1 MSAMRIILYT
11 GKGGVGKTT
20 ASAATALRAARLGY
34 RTLVM
39 STDPAHSLGDAF
51 DLPLSGEPRLLETN
65 LWAQELDVTR
75 EVNRHWGTLQEWLRV
90 LMAWRGVDDLL
101 AEEMAT
107 LPGMEEV
114 AGLLYLLNYY
124 ETGAYDVIVVD
135 TAPTGETVR
144 LLSLPDVMRWWLRH
158 IFPLQRI
165 AARVTRPVLRT
176 VTDLPLPDDAVF
188 AAVKELLTRLE
199 RTREVL
205 ADPSVATVRLVLN
218 PEKMVV
224 KEAQRAYTYLSLYG
238 YPCDLIV
245 CNRLLPSAVRG
256 AYFETWQRSQDAYMA
271 LVGEAFA
278 PMPILRAPLLERE
291 VVGAAML
298 KRFGDALFGDLDPV
312 DVLYQGHVQE
322 VTERDGV
329 FELALLLP
337 FASKEE
343 VRLQQVGDELVVQV
357 GSQKRNVVLPRLLT
371 GAESV
376 GARLEGQRLVIS
388 FQRPEYAPAYED
400 SSWWRRSTKSNT
412 RTTNW
417 KFVCG
422 GRRSGCCGPRFASG
436 CSTPDTTRSAAS
448 GTSSTPR
455 SPRWRRTKSG
465 RDAPAGG
472 PSTSSE
478 PRRRTDESRPSPEGR
493 LSRPRCSAV
502 CLAGQPLPLVTGEP
516 PGRCG
521 MGEAD
526 GRRNCHMPSASAPFL
541 AASVASPRSPGQGI
555 RSPRARRGLARS
567 AVSTTRVTGP
577 SFTSDTR
584 IAAPKRPVSTRP
596 TPARRN
602 EAANASTSGLA
613 SSGGA
618 APVNEG
624 RRPRRMSAIRVN

>member
-114 AGLLYLLNYY
+114 AGLLYLLTYY

-158 IFPLQRI
+158 IFPLQRV

-298 KRFGDALFGDLDPV
+298 ERFGDALFGDLDPV
-312 DVLYQGHVQE
+312 DVLYRGYVQE

-371 GAESV
+371 GAKSV

-388 FQRPEYAPAYED
+388 FQRPEYAPA
-400 SSWWRRSTKSNT
+400 
-412 RTTNW
+412 
-417 KFVCG
+417 
-422 GRRSGCCGPRFASG
+422 
-436 CSTPDTTRSAAS
+436 
-448 GTSSTPR
+448 
-455 SPRWRRTKSG
+455 
-465 RDAPAGG
+465 
-472 PSTSSE
+472 
-478 PRRRTDESRPSPEGR
+478 
-493 LSRPRCSAV
+493 
-502 CLAGQPLPLVTGEP
+502 
-516 PGRCG
+516 
-521 MGEAD
+521 
-526 GRRNCHMPSASAPFL
+526 
-541 AASVASPRSPGQGI
+541 
-555 RSPRARRGLARS
+555 
-567 AVSTTRVTGP
+567 
-577 SFTSDTR
+577 
-584 IAAPKRPVSTRP
+584 
-596 TPARRN
+596 
-602 EAANASTSGLA
+602 
-613 SSGGA
+613 
-618 APVNEG
+618 
-624 RRPRRMSAIRVN
+624 